1 MNGSRRRARHCSGDH
16 KVLAQLGILMM
27 FQFLGEALVSS
38 VGIPFPGPLCGM
50 LLLLTYLLLRG
61 GPSDDLSD
69 VGSRLIDNLGLL
81 FVPAGTAIV
90 AYGTLF
96 TTDGFAILAAL
107 VVSTLLAVLIG
118 GAIATL
124 AEHGGNDVP

>member
-1 MNGSRRRARHCSGDH
+1 M
-16 KVLAQLGILMM
+16 LAQLGILMM
-27 FQFLGEALVSS
+27 FQFIGEALVTS

-50 LLLLTYLLLRG
+50 LLLLLYLCLRG
-61 GPSDDLSD
+61 GPSDDLCD

-96 TTDGFAILAAL
+96 ATDGFAILAAL
-107 VVSTLLAVLIG
+107 IVSTLLAVLIG
-118 GAIATL
+118 GAIAAL
-124 AEHGGNDVP
+124 AEHVGSGVP

>member
-1 MNGSRRRARHCSGDH
+1 VTPDGDPQFSGDH
-16 KVLAQLGILMM
+16 EVLAQLGILMM
-27 FQFLGEALVSS
+27 FQFVGEALVTS

-50 LLLLTYLLLRG
+50 LLLLLYLNLRG

-96 TTDGFAILAAL
+96 ATDGFAILAAL
-107 VVSTLLAVLIG
+107 IVSTLLAVLIG
-118 GAIATL
+118 GAIAAL
-124 AEHGGNDVP
+124 AKHVGDDVP